1 MRRELVTRCIALAI
15 LGGAI
20 GCRQSA
26 EARARNAAARAQSE
40 SAVRQSAT
48 VQRLATPTDSGRIL
62 YTAPPSLADSSAR
75 AAPPPSR

>member
-1 MRRELVTRCIALAI
+1 MRRELMTCCVALAM

-26 EARARNAAARAQSE
+26 EARERHAAVRAQNE
-40 SAVRQSAT
+40 AAVRQSAT

-62 YTAPPSLADSSAR
+62 YSAPPSLADSNAR
-75 AAPPPSR
+75 ATH